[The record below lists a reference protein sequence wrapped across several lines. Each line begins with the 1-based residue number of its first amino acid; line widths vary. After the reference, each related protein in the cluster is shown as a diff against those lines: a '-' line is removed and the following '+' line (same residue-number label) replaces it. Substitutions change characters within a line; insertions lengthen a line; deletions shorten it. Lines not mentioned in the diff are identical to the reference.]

1 MKISD
6 LTKKKTGRFV
16 WTKEANEAFE
26 ILKKKLITAPILA
39 FPDMKSEEPLILTV
53 DTSSTG
59 IGYVLSQRQ
68 ISDHTGKLIERP
80 ISYGS
85 THLRG
90 SQTKMGSTDLEL
102 TGVCFAI
109 KKLDCWLRGVKFLL
123 ITDHKSLTFL
133 INKRMDEM
141 KPAIA
146 RKVIFL
152 QQYDFDII
160 HKDGEKIKH
169 ADALSMYIP
178 NTNIEEDIEPILNTI
193 QGKHESNSGILDIK
207 EIGVGE
213 MTLQNVRRLQK
224 LDTFYNG
231 MYRYLHY
238 EHLPKDKLLARKIKS
253 NKNRYIV
260 DNELIYHLW
269 NKRLNRHIY
278 KQLCIPRE
286 LRPKILSL
294 LHDTNFTGHKGTH
307 KMYEDAIRH
316 FWWNNMYKDIQNYVS
331 TCKLCL
337 KTNTG
342 HSPKIPLNPLEI
354 PSAPFQT
361 IHVDLLKFHTPSK
374 GNNFILVIID
384 AFSKFVIT
392 KAIKKKTACTVIKAI
407 YEEFILKFGMCKH
420 LSIISDNGLEF
431 INSWSKTLYK
441 LLGVKSIKTSVYK
454 PTTNSQCERT
464 NRSIISILRKFVC
477 DNPKNLSKNLCY
489 VTYVINTSVSEST
502 KASPFSL
509 IYGTEA
515 TSVLDLCLPEEP
527 ENVHKTMKQ
536 SQNYWID
543 NLTLLRKLA
552 RENMICSKQKQKIQY
567 DRHTRPHN
575 FIVGDKVF
583 IKIHRLLDNEDGKLR
598 PQYKGIYTIKSFL
611 SPSNVI
617 LTDDNGRQL
626 SRSVYINNLKKCSD
640 RKQFNVADDQLV
652 RQNGRDNSKSEEDNS
667 SLSDQSEYEE
677 EISQHSEN
685 NVNHEVVN
693 SNQHQDNDDMN
704 HDVEDSTH
712 QQPLSADGGI
722 DQDGQEDECV
732 DSDLP
737 FSGLDDDSLVEEM
750 KDISQQQG
758 KPTIQ
763 SLKSL

>member
-1 MKISD
+1 M
-6 LTKKKTGRFV
+6 
-16 WTKEANEAFE
+16 
-26 ILKKKLITAPILA
+26 
-39 FPDMKSEEPLILTV
+39 
-53 DTSSTG
+53 
-59 IGYVLSQRQ
+59 
-68 ISDHTGKLIERP
+68 
-80 ISYGS
+80 
-85 THLRG
+85 
-90 SQTKMGSTDLEL
+90 
-102 TGVCFAI
+102 
-109 KKLDCWLRGVKFLL
+109 
-123 ITDHKSLTFL
+123 
-133 INKRMDEM
+133 
-141 KPAIA
+141 
-146 RKVIFL
+146 
-152 QQYDFDII
+152 
-160 HKDGEKIKH
+160 
-169 ADALSMYIP
+169 
-178 NTNIEEDIEPILNTI
+178 
-193 QGKHESNSGILDIK
+193 
-207 EIGVGE
+207 
-213 MTLQNVRRLQK
+213 
-224 LDTFYNG
+224 
-231 MYRYLHY
+231 
-238 EHLPKDKLLARKIKS
+238 
-253 NKNRYIV
+253 
-260 DNELIYHLW
+260 
-269 NKRLNRHIY
+269 
-278 KQLCIPRE
+278 
-286 LRPKILSL
+286 
-294 LHDTNFTGHKGTH
+294 
-307 KMYEDAIRH
+307 
-316 FWWNNMYKDIQNYVS
+316 
-331 TCKLCL
+331 
-337 KTNTG
+337 
-342 HSPKIPLNPLEI
+342 EI

-477 DNPKNLSKNLCY
+477 DNPKNWSNNLCY

-515 TSVLDLCLPEEP
+515 TSVLDLCLPEGP

-626 SRSVYINNLKKCSD
+626 SRSVYINNLKKCSK
-640 RKQFNVADDQLV
+640 RKQFNVAEDQLV
-652 RQNGRDNSKSEEDNS
+652 RQNGRNNSQSEEDNS
-667 SLSDQSEYEE
+667 SLSDQSEYDD
-677 EISQHSEN
+677 EISQNSEY

-693 SNQHQDNDDMN
+693 PNQHQDNDDMN

-722 DQDGQEDECV
+722 DRDGQEDECV

-750 KDISQQQG
+750 KDISQQEG

-763 SLKSL
+763 NEEYHKV